1 MFSKTLV
8 RLCLL
13 GVFGGVPAL
22 ALGCSGDDITLSS
35 QQAVN
40 QFAQDYP
47 ACSTPGS
54 LRIQEATPGDITN
67 LNGLSGITGVLGNLQ
82 VFGNTHLENLSGLEG
97 LTSVGGNLDLF
108 ENARLRNLD
117 GLSNLSSVGGFLDV
131 SFSDY
136 LTDIDGLNQVT
147 SVGTRL
153 RLFHLYGLHDCK
165 GIAPYI
171 QTLGTAQ
178 RLSKVLVG
186 TEGGLPRNGTG
197 ANHIA
202 ACLNSAAVAAT
213 PPALK
218 GARPNV
224 LFFLMDDVG
233 LDQLGTFGYGGTVPP
248 PTPALDQIA
257 QAGVSF
263 NNVWAMPECSPSR
276 VAIFTGQLPVR
287 SGTTGALGVN
297 DLANSQLSPYT
308 ETLVDKLATAG
319 YTSAMVGKWHL
330 GGPENNAAELETPI
344 QAGFDY
350 YFGNV
355 HGFLRSIDSTAGG
368 VAPTGTYGC
377 GFVPSTAVDSVNG
390 ADTGACYTDPKT
402 CEVIAV
408 GGAIDTPGRTCLERG
423 GLFDPNTS
431 CEETAPEHLDFHR
444 ENSYYVAKLESMS
457 APATPDAPVVVNEFM
472 ARGYRTT
479 IEADEAIRWVNDQ
492 SGETPWFLTVSLS
505 AVHTPLQ
512 QVPQRFSPAFDTPS
526 SLDCTDLVDQ
536 RALQKSMLSVLS
548 EEIGRVLTETG
559 LMAPTGPGG
568 ALEPTAAA
576 DDTVIIIA
584 GDNGTLATMVN
595 LPFDPT
601 RAKGTAFQTGVQV
614 PLIVA
619 GAGVG
624 DVGVMRRQML
634 SLIDVHGLILDVAGV
649 PLPTADAPFDPVSPL
664 AVMERA
670 LQAAPRGRI
679 AVNVAPNLQ
688 VGGGNNPPCVISGG
702 CTTVPISK
710 SVCEDNSGI
719 WYGPGADGVTPTGTP
734 IPETGFA
741 QCWEVNEFLYGLG
754 EPLFGVAPTI
764 GFAAANETHKLVR
777 TEWTDFDPGTGG
789 PANYDTE
796 ELFVIT
802 DPNGDPLLDY
812 ASADLLTSPAANNPD
827 VQLAYEELTGQ
838 LEAYLALDDFAPE
851 DANQDGVVD
860 ALDVALAEATAD
872 EWGLSSR
879 YDLNL
884 DGVTDQTDIAQ
895 ILTAIQN
902 ALGLPK
908 VIPALPMLGLAALA
922 TGLGVIA
929 RRRR

>member
-1 MFSKTLV
+1 M
-8 RLCLL
+8 R
-13 GVFGGVPAL
+13 
-22 ALGCSGDDITLSS
+22 
-35 QQAVN
+35 
-40 QFAQDYP
+40 
-47 ACSTPGS
+47 
-54 LRIQEATPGDITN
+54 
-67 LNGLSGITGVLGNLQ
+67 Q
-82 VFGNTHLENLSGLEG
+82 VG
-97 LTSVGGNLDLF
+97 
-108 ENARLRNLD
+108 A
-117 GLSNLSSVGGFLDV
+117 
-131 SFSDY
+131 
-136 LTDIDGLNQVT
+136 
-147 SVGTRL
+147 VGTRL

-165 GIAPYI
+165 GIAPYL

-178 RLSKVLVG
+178 RQTKVLLG
-186 TEGGLPRNGTG
+186 TEGSLPRNGTG
-197 ANHIA
+197 ANSIQ

-213 PPALK
+213 PPALR

-233 LDQLGTFGYGGTVPP
+233 LDQLGTFGYGGQVPP

-257 QAGVSF
+257 QAGVAF
-263 NNVWAMPECSPSR
+263 NNVWAMPECSPTR
-276 VAIFTGQLPVR
+276 VALFTGQLPIR
-287 SGTTGALGVN
+287 SGTTGALGTN

-330 GGPENNAAELETPI
+330 GGPENNAAGLETPI

-368 VAPTGTYGC
+368 VAPTGTYSC
-377 GFVPSTAVDSVNG
+377 GFVPSTAVDSANG
-390 ADTGACYTDPKT
+390 ADTGACYTDTTT

-408 GGAIDTPGRTCLERG
+408 GGSIDTPGRTCLERG
-423 GLFDPNTS
+423 GLFDPNAS
-431 CEETAPEHLDFHR
+431 CEVCAPEYLNFDL
-444 ENSYYVAKLESMS
+444 ENSYYVAKLERMS
-457 APATPDAPVVVNEFM
+457 APATPEAPIVVNEFM

-492 SGETPWFLTVSLS
+492 SDETPWFLTLSLS

-526 SLDCTDLVDQ
+526 SLDCNNLVDQ
-536 RALQKSMLSVLS
+536 RALQKSMLSVVS

-576 DDTVIIIA
+576 DNTVIIIA

-614 PLIVA
+614 PRIVA

-624 DVGVMRRQML
+624 DVGVVRRQML

-670 LQAAPRGRI
+670 LQVAPRGRI

-688 VGGGNNPPCVISGG
+688 VNGANNPPCVISGG

-719 WYGPGADGVTPTGTP
+719 WYGPDADGVTPSGTP
-734 IPETGFA
+734 IPESGFER
-741 QCWEVNEFLYGLG
+741 CWEVNAFLNGLG
-754 EPLFGVAPTI
+754 EPLFSVAPTI

-802 DPNGDPLLDY
+802 DANGDPLLDY

-827 VQLAYEELTGQ
+827 VLLAYEELTGQ

-860 ALDVALAEATAD
+860 ERDVAFAEATAED
-872 EWGLSSR
+872 WGLSSR
-879 YDLNL
+879 YDLNV
-884 DGVTDQTDIAQ
+884 DGVTDETDIAQ
-895 ILTAIQN
+895 ILAAIQN
-902 ALGLPK
+902 AVGLEK
-908 VIPALPMLGLAALA
+908 VIPALPLLGMAALA

-929 RRRR
+929 RRRRQGRERGGI

>member
-1 MFSKTLV
+1 MLSRTLV

-233 LDQLGTFGYGGTVPP
+233 LDQLGTFGYGGVAPP
-248 PTPALDQIA
+248 PTPAIDQIA
-257 QAGVSF
+257 QAGISF

-789 PANYDTE
+789 PTNYDTE